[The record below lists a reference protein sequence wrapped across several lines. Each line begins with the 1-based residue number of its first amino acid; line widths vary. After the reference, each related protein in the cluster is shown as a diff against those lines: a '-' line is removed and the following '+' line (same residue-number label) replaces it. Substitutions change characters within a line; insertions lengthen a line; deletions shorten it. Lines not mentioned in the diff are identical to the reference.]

1 MCASRVLRVELC
13 RIRTC
18 SSVALS
24 AGGCHTRRAFGL
36 LETLMAM
43 ALLLILLT
51 LLAQVLVPMGR
62 GTRRGATQIELQ
74 QLAQVAM
81 DRLAADLSSAPRA
94 GINLVPPTN
103 PASDPTL
110 LSIQP
115 LTTVTSTGGQEW
127 STTLFLYRHD
137 PVERKL
143 YRRQWPPE
151 PPSVGRLP
159 QPDEPFFEQPNPPPP
174 AAPIATELA
183 TLAVGGAV
191 LAGHVESFTVD
202 LSVDPPRIQLVL
214 KLGKESF
221 ELTRRLMLRNVRY

>member
-1 MCASRVLRVELC
+1 
-13 RIRTC
+13 
-18 SSVALS
+18 
-24 AGGCHTRRAFGL
+24 
-36 LETLMAM
+36 M

-103 PASDPTL
+103 PATDPTL
-110 LSIQP
+110 LSVQP

-127 STTLFLYRHD
+127 STTLALYRYD

-159 QPDEPFFEQPNPPPP
+159 QPDQPFFEQPDPAPP
-174 AAPIATELA
+174 AAPIASELA
-183 TLAVGGAV
+183 ALAVGGPV
-191 LAGHVESFTVD
+191 LTGHVEAFTVD
-202 LSVDPPRIQLVL
+202 LSADPPRLRLAL
-214 KLGKESF
+214 KVGEESF